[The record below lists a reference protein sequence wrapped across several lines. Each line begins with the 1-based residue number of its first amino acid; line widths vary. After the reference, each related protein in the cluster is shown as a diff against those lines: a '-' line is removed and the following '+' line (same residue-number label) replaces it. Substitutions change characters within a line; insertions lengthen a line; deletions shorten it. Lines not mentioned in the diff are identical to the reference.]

1 MQHIKLASNE
11 TLTSVEAF
19 IITKTFAMSLEISNL
34 TELVGPISYLGHENT
49 SIIIIYGITIEF
61 QPTMFAQE
69 VKQLHEHF
77 QRMKW
82 KMRLKDDSAYHHN
95 IEVRRDLLEVNG
107 GGNIYQT
114 FENETGVKLKIG
126 DLQKLDN
133 YHDLDLPRLENMC
146 DDIIINS
153 IRYNASVV
161 DVTSI
166 GCNNGVERTVNG
178 DNSLISGIITYICFS
193 VSIVSLI
200 LLIVIY
206 RKIGMTSTI
215 PGSNLENI
223 SISLLMSKCL
233 FIFGVGA
240 SDIREVCFVIGVVLH
255 HLWLS
260 VFYFMSM
267 ATLTIVINLTKQ
279 RSTDKK
285 SQHNLNCKKRMYILG
300 GVIVPCLFV
309 GPAVFL
315 DIYGDAYLASGYGK
329 KPCFPHIFPANLIFF
344 SGPVLLSIT
353 INFACLLRVICHI
366 CRLSHEIGNISL
378 STPFTHAKVY
388 LRILALS
395 GFFWITGIVAAMLD
409 SEWIDYMFTLLCGLQ
424 GFFISV
430 ASLTTRQVIRKL
442 KRQESTTQLHD
453 RN

>member
-1 MQHIKLASNE
+1 MQPIKLASNE

-49 SIIIIYGITIEF
+49 SIIIIYGIIIEF

-69 VKQLHEHF
+69 VKQLHERF

-82 KMRLKDDSAYHHN
+82 KMSLKDDSAYHHN
-95 IEVRRDLLEVNG
+95 IEVRRELLEVN

-161 DVTSI
+161 GVTSI

-178 DNSLISGIITYICFS
+178 DNSLISGIITYLCFS

-223 SISLLMSKCL
+223 SISLLLSNCL

-353 INFACLLRVICHI
+353 INFACLLRVIYHI

-395 GFFWITGIVAAMLD
+395 GFFWITGILAAMLD

-442 KRQESTTQLHD
+442 KRQESTTQLYD

>member
-1 MQHIKLASNE
+1 
-11 TLTSVEAF
+11 
-19 IITKTFAMSLEISNL
+19 
-34 TELVGPISYLGHENT
+34 
-49 SIIIIYGITIEF
+49 
-61 QPTMFAQE
+61 
-69 VKQLHEHF
+69 
-77 QRMKW
+77 
-82 KMRLKDDSAYHHN
+82 
-95 IEVRRDLLEVNG
+95 
-107 GGNIYQT
+107 
-114 FENETGVKLKIG
+114 
-126 DLQKLDN
+126 
-133 YHDLDLPRLENMC
+133 
-146 DDIIINS
+146 
-153 IRYNASVV
+153 
-161 DVTSI
+161 
-166 GCNNGVERTVNG
+166 
-178 DNSLISGIITYICFS
+178 
-193 VSIVSLI
+193 
-200 LLIVIY
+200 
-206 RKIGMTSTI
+206 
-215 PGSNLENI
+215 
-223 SISLLMSKCL
+223 
-233 FIFGVGA
+233 
-240 SDIREVCFVIGVVLH
+240 
-255 HLWLS
+255 
-260 VFYFMSM
+260 M